1 MGDRL
6 RNESHKNKLVIPGEY
21 IGTTEEF
28 LSGEGTYE
36 ENGKIF
42 ATNVGILELNNK
54 EMKIKVKPT
63 TDVPVV
69 LKIGDIVIGV
79 VDSVRD
85 SMAIVDVVMV
95 ANKKRAITGDA
106 EATLHVSEISRDYVE
121 DLKRELHNRDII
133 RAKVIQIKP
142 SLQLSI
148 KEPSLGIIKT
158 ICLRCYSPL
167 KMKGQVL
174 HCPICK
180 YTEKRKI
187 ANDYGKGNV

>member
-1 MGDRL
+1 MSNDIQ
-6 RNESHKNKLVIPGEY
+6 KNKLVMPGEY

-36 ENGKIF
+36 ESGKIF

-54 EMKIKVKPT
+54 EMKVKVKPN
-63 TDVPVV
+63 TDIPVV
-69 LKIGDIVIGV
+69 LGIGDIVIGV

-85 SMAIVDVVMV
+85 SMAIVDVVKV

-106 EATLHVSEISRDYVE
+106 EATLHVSEISKEYVE

-133 RAKVIQIKP
+133 RAKVIQVKP
-142 SLQLSI
+142 SLQLST
-148 KEPSLGIIKT
+148 KEPNLGIIKT

-167 KMKGQVL
+167 KKKEEVL

-187 ANDYGKGNV
+187 ADDYGKGNI